1 MQKPLT
7 TRTLNLIAKIPYEDL
22 ADFGAIVAH
31 EIKHRYVQHEIEVA
45 KKFKHGDEVQ
55 FKHGDEH
62 ITGTIVEVIKVPI
75 DAPNKTIKEGTG
87 GVVFRILSDDKR
99 KFVVPASIMKKQ
111 KVIK

>member
-7 TRTLNLIAKIPYEDL
+7 TRTLNLIAKIPYKDL
-22 ADFGAIVAH
+22 TEFGTLVAEQIKKRYIDH
-31 EIKHRYVQHEIEVA
+31 EIQIA

-55 FKHGDEH
+55 FKNGDEH
-62 ITGTIVEVIKVPI
+62 ITGTIVNVIKIPI

-87 GVVFRILSDDKR
+87 GVVFRVLSDDKR

-111 KVIK
+111 QVIK